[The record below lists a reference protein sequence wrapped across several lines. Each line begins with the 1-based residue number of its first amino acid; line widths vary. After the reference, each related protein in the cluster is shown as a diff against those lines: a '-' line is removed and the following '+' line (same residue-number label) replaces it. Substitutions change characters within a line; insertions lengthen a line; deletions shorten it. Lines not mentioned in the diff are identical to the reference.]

1 MIRRRTLLAA
11 AGGGLLG
18 SALAT
23 GTARADATIAV
34 NPSTTYGTWEG
45 WGTSLAWWANVF
57 GARDDFADIFFT
69 TKSTTYNGTTLPG
82 LGLNIARYNLGA
94 CSWNSVG
101 GTSMVASPNI
111 PRFKQIEGYWQ
122 DWNNEDPTS
131 SAWKWTADA
140 TQRAMLTKA
149 VARGATTELFA
160 NSPMW
165 WMCLNHNPSGAS
177 DGGNNL
183 QSWNYRQ
190 HASHLAAVAL
200 YAKNNWGVNFATV
213 EAFNEPSSSWWTATG
228 TQEGC
233 HIDATVQSAV
243 LPYLRGELDKRG
255 LTGTKI
261 SASDETSYDLAR
273 TTWNSFSSTTK
284 GYVNRVNVHGYQ
296 GSGGRRDLLY
306 SDVVTT
312 AGKALWNSET
322 GDKDGTGYTM
332 AFNLLYDFRWLH
344 PTAWVYWQV
353 MDPSTGWA
361 MIAYDQNTLQPTTI
375 QTKYY
380 VMAQFSRHIRPGMRI
395 LDTGASNA
403 VAAYDASAKRLV
415 VVALNTSTSAQTLT
429 FDLSRFT
436 TVTGGS
442 GGLVPRWNTVTTGGG
457 DLYSAHSDIHLSGK
471 TVSVPF
477 AAQAVQTLQVDGVTL

>member
-1 MIRRRTLLAA
+1 MIRRRTLLTA
-11 AGGGLLG
+11 AGGTLLG

-23 GTARADATIAV
+23 GTARADATISV
-34 NPSTTYGTWEG
+34 DPGTSYGTWEG

-69 TKSTTYNGTTLPG
+69 TKSTTYNGTSLPG

-94 CSWNSVG
+94 CSSNSVNG
-101 GTSMVASPNI
+101 ESMVASPNI
-111 PRFKQIEGYWQ
+111 PAFKQIEGYWQ

-140 TQRAMLTKA
+140 TQRAMLTKV

-165 WMCLNHNPSGAS
+165 WMCLNHNPSGAAG
-177 DGGNNL
+177 GGNNL

-200 YAKNNWGVNFATV
+200 YARNNWGVDFATV

-233 HIDATVQSAV
+233 HMDATVQSAV
-243 LPYLRGELDKRG
+243 LPHLRSELDKRG
-255 LTGTKI
+255 LTGTEI

-273 TTWNSFSSTTK
+273 TTWGSFSSTTK
-284 GYVNRVNVHGYQ
+284 GYVDRVNVHGYQ

-306 SDVVTT
+306 TDVVTT

-322 GDKDGTGYTM
+322 GDNDGTGITL
-332 AFNLLYDFRWLH
+332 AGNLLYDFRWLH

-353 MDPSTGWA
+353 MDPSSNWA
-361 MIAYDQNTLQPTTI
+361 MIAYDANTLQPGAIT
-375 QTKYY
+375 TKYY
-380 VMAQFSRHIRPGMRI
+380 VMAQFSRHIRPGMKI
-395 LDTGASNA
+395 LDTGVSYA
-403 VAAYDASAKRLV
+403 VAAHDASAKRLV
-415 VVALNTSTSAQTLT
+415 IVAANTSSSAQTFT
-429 FDLSRFT
+429 FDLGGFA
-436 TVTGGS
+436 TVNGGS
-442 GGLVPRWNTVTTGGG
+442 GGLVPRWTTVTTGG
-457 DLYSAHSDIHLSGK
+457 DRYKAYSDTRLSGR
-471 TVSVPF
+471 TVAVPF
-477 AAQAVQTLQVDGVTL
+477 AAKSVQTLQIDGVVI